1 MCAWS
6 AVPVLIRLLSHM
18 PTVSWQSAENV
29 GCLLLQACKPSCDPV
44 HDLHGCVASARKTL
58 RKSSALAAA
67 VCMHASRG
75 LSCQNLILCL
85 LPAQAEFESLRSEI
99 AALKK
104 GAA

>member
-1 MCAWS
+1 M
-6 AVPVLIRLLSHM
+6 
-18 PTVSWQSAENV
+18 
-29 GCLLLQACKPSCDPV
+29 

-58 RKSSALAAA
+58 RKFSALAAA
-67 VCMHASRG
+67 ACMHASCG
-75 LSCQNLILCL
+75 LSSQSLTLCL